1 MKKIY
6 SIITILVVLFF
17 VSACQ
22 SNDEFGQTG
31 YLRLNVETNAYVH
44 PQTKVSD
51 DYNPKQIAIQIVDA
65 SGKVVKE
72 WDDHTSIGN
81 SPVSLK
87 QGTYTIKASSNGFD
101 GSESGF
107 ELPYYTGS
115 KEITIEAGKEETAE
129 IICTLANVKVTV
141 NFDQSFIDAF
151 NSAKATVG
159 SQLSGVNS
167 LDFIMGTTS
176 KSGYFPVGDLTSTI
190 SVVNKTGISHSQSN
204 NISGVKA
211 RDHYILNYKVAEQ
224 GNGSVSVVVDG
235 SETIYT
241 FEFSVS
247 TEVKTNLEAKKANA
261 WGQFALIEGEIL
273 STKEEL
279 DPTKISFEYKVA
291 TASDWNTASATKAET
306 TYTGEL
312 TGLTANTQYVYR
324 MVYRD
329 PGKGSE
335 FISNE
340 TTFTTGAEPTLV
352 NGNMDDWYKNGKV
365 WYAASEN
372 YYNANGTFWDS
383 GNKGTSTMSKNPT
396 QGNSTTVH
404 TAGGNSAELKSQYVG
419 VTGTLG
425 KFAAGN
431 LYTGTFG
438 ELLGMSGAKLNF
450 GQPFTARPA
459 QLHGWYHYTPGTI
472 DYKGDNTPASAGIE
486 KGKTTDICSIYIA
499 LSTKAYEID
508 NTNPSTFI
516 DFDNDENII
525 AYGELPASDC
535 VSTSGNWKEFK
546 IDMKYHSLTKQP
558 TYIIIVCSASKYGD
572 YFTGSTNSVMYLDDL
587 ELIYPKTSNDIT
599 VKK

>member
-6 SIITILVVLFF
+6 SIIILLSALFLTF
-17 VSACQ
+17 ACQ

-44 PQTKVSD
+44 PQTKISE

-65 SGKVVKE
+65 SGKTVKE
-72 WDDHTSIGN
+72 WDDHTTIGN
-81 SPVSLK
+81 SPISLK

-107 ELPYYTGS
+107 NLPYYTGS
-115 KEITIEAGKEETAE
+115 KEITIEADKEVTAE

-151 NSAKATVG
+151 SSAKATVA
-159 SQLSGVNS
+159 SQLSGVNN
-167 LDFIMGTTS
+167 LDFVMGTAS

-190 SVVNKTGISHSQSN
+190 SVINKAGVSHAQSN

-247 TEVKTNLEAKKANA
+247 TEAKTNLEAKKANA
-261 WGQFALIEGEIL
+261 WGRFALIEGEVL

-279 DPTKISFEYKVA
+279 DPAKISFEYKVA
-291 TASDWNTASATKAET
+291 TTSEWKTATATKAET
-306 TYTGEL
+306 TYKGEL
-312 TGLTANTQYVYR
+312 TSLTANTRYVYR

-329 PGKGSE
+329 ASKGSE

-340 TTFTTGAEPTLV
+340 ETFTTEVETTLV
-352 NGNMDDWYKNGKV
+352 NGNLDDWYKDGKV
-365 WYAASEN
+365 WYAASES
-372 YYNANGTFWDS
+372 YYKANGTFWDS
-383 GNKGTSTMSKNPT
+383 GNEGTSTMSKNPT
-396 QGNSTTVH
+396 QGNSTVIH
-404 TAGGNSAELKSQYVG
+404 TAGGSSAELKSQYVG
-419 VTGTLG
+419 IGGSLG

-438 ELLGMSGAKLNF
+438 ELLGTKGAKLNF
-450 GQPFTARPA
+450 GQPFTARPI
-459 QLHGWYHYTPGTI
+459 QLHGWFQYTPGTI
-472 DYKGDNTPASAGIE
+472 NYVGDNIPESVNIE
-486 KGKTTDICSIYIA
+486 KEKTTDICSIYIA
-499 LSTKAYEID
+499 LATKAYEID

-516 DFDNDENII
+516 DFDNDENIV

-535 VSTSGNWKEFK
+535 ISTGGNWKEFK

-558 TYIIIVCSASKYGD
+558 THIIIVCSASKYGD
-572 YFTGSTNSVMYLDDL
+572 YFTGSTSSIMYLDDF
-587 ELIYPKTSNDIT
+587 ELIYPQTSSDI
-599 VKK
+599 VIKE